1 MAADRRYRQQNRV
14 TSDREKF
21 YVYGNAVRQA
31 EVQPKRRQEVRP
43 AKTGKTSSQV
53 MRNRNRAMKIS
64 PAYAIFFILAAVCT
78 VAVCV
83 VYIRLQTEVVTRSA
97 HVTSMQEELADLT
110 EANDTAYNAAVD
122 SVNEMGMV
130 YESQGNVVEYKSPTS
145 DYVKQYEEIP
155 KDGVL
160 AQSRDVSK

>member
-83 VYIRLQTEVVTRSA
+83 VYIRLQDRSC
-97 HVTSMQEELADLT
+97 
-110 EANDTAYNAAVD
+110 
-122 SVNEMGMV
+122 
-130 YESQGNVVEYKSPTS
+130 YKISSCYFDAGRTCGL
-145 DYVKQYEEIP
+145 DRGK
-155 KDGVL
+155 
-160 AQSRDVSK
+160 

>member
-1 MAADRRYRQQNRV
+1 M
-14 TSDREKF
+14 
-21 YVYGNAVRQA
+21 
-31 EVQPKRRQEVRP
+31 
-43 AKTGKTSSQV
+43 
-53 MRNRNRAMKIS
+53 
-64 PAYAIFFILAAVCT
+64 
-78 VAVCV
+78 

-122 SVNEMGMV
+122 SVNLDTVRENAMYEMGLV
-130 YESQGNVVEYKSPTS
+130 YESQGYVVEYKCPSS